1 MSVVVADAARS
12 GQRCSAVISRLAG
25 FVLIVGARTISVP
38 TEKGKTMETYKIMML
53 IIVGALEIPAAI
65 ILVVGW
71 VRACREARRRNDH
84 D

>member
-1 MSVVVADAARS
+1 MCLSLMPFLWCGVRIARWNTDAEWHNGSVKMA
-12 GQRCSAVISRLAG
+12 
-25 FVLIVGARTISVP
+25 SVP
-38 TEKGKTMETYKIMML
+38 TEKGKTMETYKIVML

-84 D
+84 DGK